1 MTMRYTN
8 LATLLA
14 GALLATASLIAVSAQ
29 PLPPTSPPQ
38 LAPTLVPAHV
48 VDLLTAE
55 GMAAFTAQWKHMEAK
70 IVEGPALQGA
80 MPGYKTSYDL
90 TPRAGEKGF
99 DDSSWPTLEPKQLAD
114 RRGGGKV
121 SFLWYRTNL
130 TMPAK
135 IGAFDT
141 ANAKA
146 VLTAYVDDYAEIWV
160 NGEMPRRAGITSPA
174 TIQGFNIPNRVVIA
188 DAVKAGDKV
197 EIAIFGITDVV
208 VKKGVLATGGDDASE
223 KVAHG
228 QAEIAFSLISEIVPI
243 KGAKLAGPLP
253 GDTQL
258 WTIYA
263 SAIPMSSKEPA
274 HARAF
279 IAALTS
285 PAMAQRWSAGGFE
298 QVK

>member
-1 MTMRYTN
+1 MRHKS

-14 GALLATASLIAVSAQ
+14 GAVLATASLIAVSAQ
-29 PLPPTSPPQ
+29 PLPPTSLPQ
-38 LAPTLVPAHV
+38 LAPALVPAHV

-55 GMAAFTAQWKHMEAK
+55 GMAAFSAQWKHVEAK

-90 TPRAGEKGF
+90 PPRAGEKGF

-197 EIAIFGITDVV
+197 EIAIFGINGPISVAPTNFVFFRQ
-208 VKKGVLATGGDDASE
+208 ASVE
-223 KVAHG
+223 FYK
-228 QAEIAFSLISEIVPI
+228 
-243 KGAKLAGPLP
+243 
-253 GDTQL
+253 
-258 WTIYA
+258 
-263 SAIPMSSKEPA
+263 
-274 HARAF
+274 
-279 IAALTS
+279 
-285 PAMAQRWSAGGFE
+285 
-298 QVK
+298 